1 MPSFLVR
8 PAAATDLTAIKKIAD
23 ANKAALGF
31 LPRPKISEAIQQQ
44 RVLVLQTEPVLNKA
58 CPATVRGVEWD
69 EGCELAGF
77 VIYRHRKTDKQ
88 TTLSD
93 ICVTEKWRGGKG
105 GQALMQALVR
115 DCIEHNRDFIL
126 LKCPTDLPA
135 NYFYEKTGFTR
146 AGIDN
151 GKHRPLNIWRLDIN
165 SSEAV

>member
-8 PAAATDLTAIKKIAD
+8 PAASTDLTAIKAIAD
-23 ANKAALGF
+23 TNKAALGF

-44 RVLVLQTEPVLNKA
+44 RVLVLQTEH
-58 CPATVRGVEWD
+58 
-69 EGCELAGF
+69 ELAGF
-77 VIYRHRKTDKQ
+77 VIYRHRKTDNQ

-93 ICVTEKWRGGKG
+93 ICVSEEWRGGKG
-105 GQALMQALVR
+105 GQALVQALVQ

-135 NYFYEKTGFTR
+135 NYFYEKSGFTR

-151 GKHRPLNIWRLDIN
+151 GKHRPLNIWRMDIHK
-165 SSEAV
+165 SGAA